1 MPRIRS
7 IKPEFFQDEDLAKLA
22 PDVRLVFVG
31 LWCHADRE
39 GRLEDRPGRLKV
51 QIAPYDGTD
60 MEKALAALARAGFI
74 TRYSVHSRSY
84 IQVRT
89 FLKHQR
95 PHKTEQPSAL
105 PPWENGGTTVVTP
118 LSNGST
124 TVEERS
130 GMEEGKEKEE
140 GKGKEAEETLT
151 ESCPQERTDLPPF
164 AVIWNEEVAGSP
176 LKTVRVWSTG
186 RARALK
192 ARLVE
197 EGDLGV
203 WRNAIKHLV
212 ASPFHRGVND
222 RGWIA
227 DVDFLLQASQ
237 SGKWLD
243 LGRGGPPVAEDVGMT
258 PQLRRLMGG
267 GS

>member
-7 IKPEFFQDEDLAKLA
+7 IKPEFWQDQKVSRLPVLA
-22 PDVRLVFVG
+22 RLVYIC
-31 LWCHADRE
+31 LWSMADDE
-39 GRLEDRPGRLKV
+39 GRIEADSETVWHFGFPRESREDV
-51 QIAPYDGTD
+51 A
-60 MEKALAALARAGFI
+60 KALRVLAE
-74 TRYSVHSRSY
+74 SSR
-84 IQVRT
+84 I
-89 FLKHQR
+89 
-95 PHKTEQPSAL
+95 
-105 PPWENGGTTVVTP
+105 VVYRGV
-118 LSNGST
+118 NGSDLIAIPRWMIHQKIDKPTRSKIEAPPEVAADSSSPREESSNIRESST
-124 TVEERS
+124 TDRDLDQGS
-130 GMEEGKEKEE
+130 GSGIKDQD
-140 GKGKEAEETLT
+140 L
-151 ESCPQERTDLPPF
+151 SCPQERTDLPPF
-164 AVIWNEEVAGSP
+164 ALIWNEEVAGSP
-176 LKTVRVWSTG
+176 LKTVRVWSAG

-197 EGDLGV
+197 EADLEV
-203 WRNAIKHLV
+203 WRLAIRHLV

-243 LGRGGPPVAEDVGMT
+243 LARGGPPVEEDKSMT